1 MKTYYSHGT
10 GVLLSCFYVVRN
22 SYATETVCARILT
35 FKYILI
41 SAPYLK
47 RLWYT
52 ALKVIIDTSDLLG
65 AKRESN
71 PTLKAKLCLLLLKT
85 SFKKVIPLIFSL
97 ITVD

>member
-1 MKTYYSHGT
+1 MKTYYGHGT
-10 GVLLSCFYVVRN
+10 GVLLSCFYAVGN

-47 RLWYT
+47 RLWYI
-52 ALKVIIDTSDLLG
+52 ALKVIIDTSDPLG

-71 PTLKAKLCLLLLKT
+71 LTLKAKPRLLSLKT
-85 SFKKVIPLIFSL
+85 SFEKVIPLIFPL